1 MQIIECKLISLR
13 DYLNLDA
20 KLSLFKLQ
28 GFFRG
33 LIEVVSLRQTLLVSA
48 LTDEGTLSLTQVGSR
63 LLISF
68 CPCT

>member
-33 LIEVVSLRQTLLVSA
+33 LIEDVSLRQAVLVSA
-48 LTDEGTLSLTQVGSR
+48 LTDEGTLSPTQVGSR